1 VLAIAE
7 EIGLSRLDATYVT
20 RAYASRH
27 GPLAHET
34 DRRLYPRI
42 EDQTNLP
49 NEYQGTLRFGHIEPA
64 LLARTIADD
73 LSDAASSPGLP
84 IVPNLAVTCLDQVD
98 AAITIVEDAR
108 RATVSES
115 EFLGRLID
123 LIKPAK
129 TFVSHGPT
137 RAAVASHSAGSRGLR
152 GRSRSMYR
160 PESHRPGSPSRRGR
174 CPGLAAT

>member
-108 RATVSES
+108 PATVRASFS
-115 EFLGRLID
+115 GAISSSRRKRSF
-123 LIKPAK
+123 
-129 TFVSHGPT
+129 SHGPT
-137 RAAVASHSAGSRGLR
+137 RAAVASSSAGSRGLR